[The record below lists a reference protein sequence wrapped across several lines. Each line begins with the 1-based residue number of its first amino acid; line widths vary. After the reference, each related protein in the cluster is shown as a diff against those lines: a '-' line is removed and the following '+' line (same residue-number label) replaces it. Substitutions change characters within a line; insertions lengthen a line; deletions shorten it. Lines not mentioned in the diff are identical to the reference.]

1 MVEHYTRSNLRM
13 QQTES
18 LASSQIFIISQLDLV
33 VGPRVVAMRQDGAS
47 QARVDGMTMD
57 GVMTGGTMA
66 DGDGTKVHTNRS
78 AFSGDSDV
86 ERREKSG
93 EVVLE
98 HLGVEPLLVGATR
111 KEGNEFA
118 AIPL

>member
-18 LASSQIFIISQLDLV
+18 LASSQIFNISQLGLV
-33 VGPRVVAMRQDGAS
+33 VGPRVVAMRQNGAS
-47 QARVDGMTMD
+47 QAMD
-57 GVMTGGTMA
+57 GVRTGGTMA